1 MTLARA
7 SWITAVVVSALAA
20 ILLGFSGYS
29 GYAITVA
36 AVGLA
41 AAVNLLPSPLLRC
54 FGAAAGS
61 RMGAACE
68 ESDRDSR

>member
-7 SWITAVVVSALAA
+7 SWTTVVGICAIAVVLLA
-20 ILLGFSGYS
+20 IGDYT

-41 AAVNLLPSPLLRC
+41 AAVNLLPNP
-54 FGAAAGS
+54 
-61 RMGAACE
+61 
-68 ESDRDSR
+68 